1 MKTYIW
7 DNEKLIMFDN
17 NLKNMNWTQILFFW
31 INIIVN
37 TKSWIDN
44 FIKKY
49 NVNNKY
55 KNEIRDKFE
64 LFINE
69 LNILF

>member
-1 MKTYIW
+1 LKTYIW
-7 DNEKLIMFDN
+7 DNEKLILFDN
-17 NLKNMNWTQILFFW
+17 NLKNMNSTQILFFW

-49 NVNNKY
+49 NVNNNY